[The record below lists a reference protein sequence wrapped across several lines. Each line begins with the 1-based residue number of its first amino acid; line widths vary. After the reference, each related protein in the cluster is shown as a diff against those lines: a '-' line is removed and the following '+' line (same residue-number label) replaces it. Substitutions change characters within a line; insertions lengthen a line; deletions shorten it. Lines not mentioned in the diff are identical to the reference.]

1 MSGRKTISLR
11 LPRYRCGSN
20 RRFLCR
26 ASVYCPEP
34 PAPPKRVPIATT
46 TPTPAS
52 PIRSRSDAASPHIGA
67 SRGHPRCSDED
78 DPRQRDHRRRTR
90 AFEGIPAG
98 FRPHGGVGGGG
109 CARRAVHG
117 GDVREP
123 GNAGWTRGAAGHYQ
137 AVGCRRTKTGLSEV
151 DAAPWCWDGNTESAG
166 SGMSVRELAARNSF
180 VLSLGR
186 TMPRRGGRRVYCWG
200 RAGASWFSSRP
211 DSDRSG
217 ERGVHRLRGC
227 RLGRARTSLLGVA
240 ITHSR
245 QTQTFGQAVMERFR
259 PHAFLRRAGGA
270 APAQT
275 SNASPAPRM
284 T

>member
-137 AVGCRRTKTGLSEV
+137 AVGVPADEDGAFEGRRRALVLERQHRECRERHV
-151 DAAPWCWDGNTESAG
+151 DARTGGPEFIRAVPGQDDAAAG
-166 SGMSVRELAARNSF
+166 AG
-180 VLSLGR
+180 
-186 TMPRRGGRRVYCWG
+186 GGRRWGACGSILVLQPARQQPEAESEVFTGFAGVDSAAPRPPCWG
-200 RAGASWFSSRP
+200 SRSRIAGKRK
-211 DSDRSG
+211 
-217 ERGVHRLRGC
+217 RL
-227 RLGRARTSLLGVA
+227 AKPS
-240 ITHSR
+240 
-245 QTQTFGQAVMERFR
+245 
-259 PHAFLRRAGGA
+259 
-270 APAQT
+270 
-275 SNASPAPRM
+275 
-284 T
+284 